1 MDRLRNIED
10 CLMAQIQGQMGN
22 LAAVDTKELG
32 EVIDMVKDL
41 EEAIYYCTITKS
53 MEKGSEKDHYYY
65 PVMDYA
71 NSYNS
76 NGGGRS
82 NYSYDMDY
90 NRMYYNDA
98 RGTNGSENMSGRNNF
113 HEYPIEL
120 RDYREGRS
128 PKSRRMYME
137 SKEMHHGKTVKIHEL
152 EQYMRELS
160 DDITEMIEGAS
171 QEEKELLSTKL
182 NGLAAKI
189 DA

>member
-65 PVMDYA
+65 
-71 NSYNS
+71 
-76 NGGGRS
+76 
-82 NYSYDMDY
+82 

-98 RGTNGSENMSGRNNF
+98 RGINGSENMSGRNNF

-137 SKEMHHGKTVKIHEL
+137 SKEMHHGKTVKMHEL

-182 NGLAAKI
+182 NGLVAKI